1 MKIWVCIE
9 SNSKMVNKLIIDY
22 SGLIVQILL
31 FLSSAR
37 PTVFMSF
44 VNTEKFVFS
53 YRNKK
58 FWNSKSLILIVRRMS
73 LFVPMKY
80 PVVVWIN
87 FNRDQTIF
95 ICVHKYLEATCV
107 VNGAIF
113 CCVVRDKEDKKGSAF
128 LICSSSYLVGKFFVF
143 VCFFSFNLFTYISIH
158 HKSSQQPGIAST
170 QSKSKCT

>member
-1 MKIWVCIE
+1 
-9 SNSKMVNKLIIDY
+9 MVNKLIIDY

-58 FWNSKSLILIVRRMS
+58 FWTQKSLILIVRRMS

-80 PVVVWIN
+80 PVVV
-87 FNRDQTIF
+87 
-95 ICVHKYLEATCV
+95 
-107 VNGAIF
+107 
-113 CCVVRDKEDKKGSAF
+113 
-128 LICSSSYLVGKFFVF
+128 
-143 VCFFSFNLFTYISIH
+143 
-158 HKSSQQPGIAST
+158 
-170 QSKSKCT
+170 